1 MRWFRRR
8 SAPQLS
14 PLAEALSV
22 PEPLPGWQPLPADGD
37 GAPAAAHRVAAPA
50 HPPAGFGSGSGL
62 LGVRPAERV
71 IDLDDRSP
79 TGRALRS
86 LGELHPI
93 DHLADHLVDHAP
105 GTRVDETV
113 VVVRRETS
121 PAGWEGTHRAVGV
134 LGDQVEVLLHGL
146 ERVDRHLDEVDA
158 ELAALRGELRTRPD
172 RVDVLDVEQ
181 HCRRID
187 ADVSRLRVELRGEL
201 ERELHRLGD
210 EPVRRARPA

>member
-22 PEPLPGWQPLPADGD
+22 PEPLPGWQPLPADGEP
-37 GAPAAAHRVAAPA
+37 APAVGPRTVAPT
-50 HPPAGFGSGSGL
+50 HPPVGFGTGSGL

-71 IDLDDRSP
+71 LDLDDRTP

-86 LGELHPI
+86 LGELAPV
-93 DHLADHLVDHAP
+93 DHLVDHAP
-105 GTRVDETV
+105 ATRVDETV

-121 PAGWEGTHRAVGV
+121 SAWQGDRRAVAV

-210 EPVRRARPA
+210 AEPTRRVRPA